1 MNNIHKILNMTHC
14 FVVTPLCVSYIYFMS
29 YDVYNVYISKQSSY
43 PRPFSYKLFVNP
55 GLVFGGLL
63 GLTGYMIGIPIC
75 DNIHK
80 LKFN

>member
-1 MNNIHKILNMTHC
+1 MNNMNTILNLTNC
-14 FVVTPLCVSYIYFMS
+14 FVITPLSASYIYCIS
-29 YDVYNVYISKQSSY
+29 YDVYNVYISKELSY
-43 PRPFSYKLFVNP
+43 PRPFSYKLFINP
-55 GLVFGGLL
+55 GLFIGGLI